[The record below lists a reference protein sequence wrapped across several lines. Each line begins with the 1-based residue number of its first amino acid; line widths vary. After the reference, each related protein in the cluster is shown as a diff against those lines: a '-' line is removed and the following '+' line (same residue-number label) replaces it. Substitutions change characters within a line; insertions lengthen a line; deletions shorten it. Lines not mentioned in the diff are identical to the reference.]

1 MAGLIIEGC
10 ATFVEYLGALNF
22 IGHKLSK
29 KNIREMI
36 FFVLPI
42 IFLTVGSNVSD
53 IVSLNAFVFYILFR
67 FYIHSLS
74 GCMAGKNIY
83 GSYLFLYDYFL
94 RLFLCSD

>member
-36 FFVLPI
+36 F
-42 IFLTVGSNVSD
+42 
-53 IVSLNAFVFYILFR
+53 LF
-67 FYIHSLS
+67 
-74 GCMAGKNIY
+74 CQ
-83 GSYLFLYDYFL
+83 LFF
-94 RLFLCSD
+94 

>member
-53 IVSLNAFVFYILFR
+53 IVSLNAILLYFI
-67 FYIHSLS
+67 FCFNAYAFCVSN
-74 GCMAGKNIY
+74 C
-83 GSYLFLYDYFL
+83 GSF
-94 RLFLCSD
+94 